1 MILGMSK
8 TMQISAILTATIL
21 VTGLIGISFSDD
33 ALAKKPADTKKVLIH
48 VKDQS
53 GKPVSGALCST
64 FIGFNFDFVAGNKGG
79 VVILQ
84 VSDDLDP
91 VNIVCIDTIPLNALD
106 VMFDVE
112 LKEKGTTVLQSTLN
126 LP

>member
-1 MILGMSK
+1 MGK
-8 TMQISAILTATIL
+8 TMQVSAILTATIL

-33 ALAKKPADTKKVLIH
+33 ALAKKPADTKKVVIH

-79 VVILQ
+79 VVKLQ
-84 VSDDLDP
+84 VPADLDP
-91 VNIVCIDTIPLNALD
+91 VNIVCIDTIPLNAND
-106 VMFDVE
+106 VMFDIE

-126 LP
+126 PVP